1 MLKSAA
7 QRHGCAENARD
18 SSVSPYLRGR
28 CSARNLFCTVIA
40 LLLFGLSLACNQTP
54 RGGAKST
61 VNPLDRIDAVRVKPI
76 NFLHKTFTVKKY
88 AQFLVEVPP
97 HTVIPRIHGTFQSFV
112 PQTGDDNLSDDS
124 TDVSFLLMKPA
135 QLAEY
140 ARGNGGGT
148 ALYTVEPTHDHE
160 VEFVL
165 PPTNDAPERYYVVF
179 VNEPGGRPVKS
190 VTADFSL
197 SFGY

>member
-1 MLKSAA
+1 M
-7 QRHGCAENARD
+7 
-18 SSVSPYLRGR
+18 SPYLRGR

-165 PPTNDAPERYYVVF
+165 PPTNDATREILRGLRQRARRTPRQIRNRRLQPLLRVLTQ
-179 VNEPGGRPVKS
+179 P
-190 VTADFSL
+190 L
-197 SFGY
+197 SFFKGLSCR